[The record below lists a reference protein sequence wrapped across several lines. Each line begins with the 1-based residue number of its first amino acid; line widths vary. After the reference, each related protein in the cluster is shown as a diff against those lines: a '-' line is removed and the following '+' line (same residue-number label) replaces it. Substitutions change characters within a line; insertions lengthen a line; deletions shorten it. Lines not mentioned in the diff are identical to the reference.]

1 MIERIDKWHRI
12 ARGSDLFDLKQTP
25 LAAIKKLASFARFSE
40 TQLQEIA
47 EEATL
52 AKWQDGSI
60 LFREGD
66 AVDLAFIIV
75 RGHVDLIM
83 RSQQPPSADHPL
95 PENVQNNPVEMR
107 VGVGDLIGEI
117 GTVLGQPQPFTAI
130 TAGGC
135 ELLQLRV
142 EGMRRLR
149 TKIKSFGEMIDEEYG
164 RQVVLQALREHKLFR
179 GVNEITLADLAG
191 KSSFKSYSP
200 GEIIA
205 RQDAPS
211 DMLYLIRAGFC
222 RVSRVIV
229 EEPITLNYLERGE
242 VFGANEFIRPYTT
255 MFAHTISALQHCDV
269 IEIPSEAL
277 RGTEWHYFS
286 VTTRLHDCARAFNE
300 KCDMRESAHSSS
312 SPTLF
317 QVSKTKR
324 MNDFD
329 HERIAQTEK
338 IIAQGLSGAQNTML
352 IDLQRCTQC
361 NDCVRA
367 CADTHDGVPRFVR
380 EGERINDWLVANAC
394 RHCREPL
401 CLIGC
406 PTNAIARHGFNA
418 VVEIDE
424 SLCIGCSTC
433 ANNCPHGSII
443 MYDTGEICFGG
454 DENLP
459 QVISKARLVASKCDA
474 CARKDHGPACV
485 KACPVGCLV
494 LVENVNGL
502 LSHKIV

>member
-1 MIERIDKWHRI
+1 MVDCNDKWHCLSPS
-12 ARGSDLFDLKQTP
+12 SDLFALAPVPPDTLKRFVPFTEFD
-25 LAAIKKLASFARFSE
+25 AAQLREIAPEVKLAR
-40 TQLQEIA
+40 
-47 EEATL
+47 
-52 AKWQDGSI
+52 WQDGAI
-60 LFREGD
+60 LFREGE
-66 AVDLAFIIV
+66 AIDLAFIVV
-75 RGHVDLIM
+75 RGSLNLYV
-83 RSQQPPSADHPL
+83 RS
-95 PENVQNNPVEMR
+95 NPKSQGEALELR
-107 VGVGDLIGEI
+107 VGKGDLVGEI
-117 GTVLGQPQPFTAI
+117 GSTLGRPQPFTAI

-135 ELLQLRV
+135 ELLQIRV
-142 EGMRRLR
+142 AGMQRLR
-149 TKIKSFGEMIDEEYG
+149 AKIPSFGEMISKEYG
-164 RQVVLQALREHKLFR
+164 RQTVLWALREHELFR
-179 GVNEITLADLAG
+179 GVNDMTLADLAG
-191 KSSFKSYSP
+191 KASFKSYPP
-200 GEIIA
+200 GAIIA
-205 RQDAPS
+205 RQDAPA
-211 DMLYLIRAGFC
+211 DALYLIRGGFC
-222 RVSRVIV
+222 RVSRVLV
-229 EEPITLNYLERGE
+229 EEAVTINSLGPEEI
-242 VFGANEFIRPYTT
+242 FGAKEFLQPYAAT
-255 MFAHTISALQHCDV
+255 FAHTISALQNCDV

-286 VTTRLHDCARAFNE
+286 VTTRLHDYARAFNE
-300 KCDMRESAHSSS
+300 KCDLREPAPAAV

-317 QVSKTKR
+317 QISNASKSDAVF
-324 MNDFD
+324 N
-329 HERIAQTEK
+329 HERAARMEK
-338 IIAQGLSGAQNTML
+338 IITQGLSDAGGAML

-367 CADTHDGVPRFVR
+367 CADTHEGLPRFVR
-380 EGERINDWLVANAC
+380 EGERINDWLVANSC

-418 VVEIDE
+418 EVEIDE